1 MLASSR
7 SRLNTISHNGA
18 RRPRLSTLTGLVVT
32 LAPLAAAA
40 ASLGISSILP
50 LSFGRFVA
58 ANGSLTLAPSGT
70 RVASGGVTALQTDPG
85 QPAQFLVTGDP
96 DTVYAISL
104 PVDGTVSLSNGTQ
117 SMPVNGFTSSPGATG
132 VLPGGGSQVLR
143 VGARLDVVK
152 GVAYGGYTG
161 SFQVV
166 VDYN

>member
-1 MLASSR
+1 MRASSR
-7 SRLNTISHNGA
+7 SLLNTTDHNTA
-18 RRPRLSTLTGLVVT
+18 WRPRLPTLTGLFVT
-32 LAPLAAAA
+32 LAPFAAAA
-40 ASLGISSILP
+40 ASLGISHIQP

-70 RVASGGVTALQTDPG
+70 RVTSGGVTALQTDPG

-104 PVDGTVSLSNGTQ
+104 PVDGTVSLSNGAQ
-117 SMPVNGFTSSPGATG
+117 SIPVNGFTSSPGATG

-152 GVAYGGYTG
+152 GMPYGGYSG